1 MISIDEHS
9 PSDPSSSHDLK
20 SSDNTDLKSSDAS
33 ADLDDTYNPLPNISI
48 RDYVFGLRNKDIACN
63 WPFSPTSLQLCLKHG
78 VKNLLPPFESLD
90 SLRNNTPL
98 TRCSLEN
105 RLTEDEI
112 INNLDGKPMCDQ
124 IRAASLN
131 SSGSKKDKESQF
143 RDQETLARTRSKE
156 KPSQKIQSTS
166 RDKKSGRVMK
176 LKLKSAVERVEKSQF
191 HHQEYLGHTK
201 SKEKPPLQK
210 NENVSSRTKKSRF
223 VMKLNSGV
231 ERVEEVVPNCVIVS
245 ETMASK
251 VCPVCKIFSSSS
263 NTTLNAHID
272 QCLTGEG
279 TLKWTENPKIL
290 VKHKVKP
297 RKMRSMV
304 DIYKTAPHCT
314 VEELDERNGTS
325 WATNSCFP
333 DQEFQFQGEEKE
345 EDDKEEEDEEEEEV
359 RTTKIIPNVADN
371 EGDVYIDTNGKK
383 VRILSVPKTILS
395 DNNSARKLVKRVKGG
410 KMIMAK
416 KKSNIF
422 KKKHQHKQ
430 LKISPDARKLCSS
443 KPQAVSG
450 PIAES
455 CSEDERGK
463 EFIRPSWAWSKR
475 ASLLKKSHGTNQ
487 KVENFSG
494 KNRRADL
501 QCRET
506 KDLGVESEK
515 TSSGCDFKI
524 RRSSSHNNSS
534 SLQSRKKLR
543 TSSPLIKQPLNEFR
557 KEGTRIHLD
566 EDEDDDDDNDDF
578 DDDDYD
584 TYDDDAGPSQHS
596 DGGDIRP
603 KGSKFASLCKNLS
616 FPAAK
621 FSFKRKISAV
631 ENLIEDLDDRLSQNS
646 SKDQSRMKEHAAT
659 RTNASK
665 TSNNESSV
673 GIRTVNK
680 DEVCD
685 VESIRNETLLSN
697 VDQVRVSSFM
707 GLSMSFDPEF
717 SKCIDLYED
726 QICSTNRAPNDVEQ
740 HENYVQVV
748 DPIPIPG
755 PPGSFLPASPCEEL
769 GEMVATSV
777 RSSENQNLKDTMDQ
791 DSTSNSPVSTIS
803 YSRSTSVQDDTYKK
817 PFFNGDTGFTDK
829 GPSQNSLKND
839 QPCCCS
845 RKEAALNYQES
856 FNSRK
861 QPIESSITSSRG
873 LNFES
878 EMFPLR
884 NYPNSP
890 APALVASPSKPV
902 LRLMGKNLT
911 VVKTDE
917 DQDVSLSSQQFRT
930 PQSSQQNP
938 QPVAF
943 SHYQNGF
950 DSQHFNAHPPINMRS
965 PADLGPINGGFVTY
979 MNPYDGGGS
988 YMGPMISQA
997 RSYHGHD
1004 AIDFQAVSGR
1014 NVYNNV
1020 PSGSQPIKEI
1030 IVLDDSPENEADNS
1044 LGNEFVKRNQE
1055 QMNPLYSMPSQRSL
1069 HLYGSGGS
1077 TVFHG
1082 VGFRT
1087 FENGDP
1093 GRWNIG
1099 SSSASPSVS
1108 HMRTSTTF
1116 YPPSY
1121 P

>member
-1 MISIDEHS
+1 
-9 PSDPSSSHDLK
+9 
-20 SSDNTDLKSSDAS
+20 
-33 ADLDDTYNPLPNISI
+33 
-48 RDYVFGLRNKDIACN
+48 
-63 WPFSPTSLQLCLKHG
+63 
-78 VKNLLPPFESLD
+78 
-90 SLRNNTPL
+90 
-98 TRCSLEN
+98 
-105 RLTEDEI
+105 
-112 INNLDGKPMCDQ
+112 
-124 IRAASLN
+124 
-131 SSGSKKDKESQF
+131 
-143 RDQETLARTRSKE
+143 
-156 KPSQKIQSTS
+156 
-166 RDKKSGRVMK
+166 
-176 LKLKSAVERVEKSQF
+176 
-191 HHQEYLGHTK
+191 
-201 SKEKPPLQK
+201 
-210 NENVSSRTKKSRF
+210 
-223 VMKLNSGV
+223 
-231 ERVEEVVPNCVIVS
+231 
-245 ETMASK
+245 
-251 VCPVCKIFSSSS
+251 
-263 NTTLNAHID
+263 
-272 QCLTGEG
+272 
-279 TLKWTENPKIL
+279 
-290 VKHKVKP
+290 
-297 RKMRSMV
+297 MRSMV
-304 DIYKTAPHCT
+304 DIYETAPHCT
-314 VEELDERNGTS
+314 VEELDKRNGTS

-345 EDDKEEEDEEEEEV
+345 EDDKEEEDEEEE
-359 RTTKIIPNVADN
+359 
-371 EGDVYIDTNGKK
+371 G
-383 VRILSVPKTILS
+383 
-395 DNNSARKLVKRVKGG
+395 ARKLVKRVKGG

-463 EFIRPSWAWSKR
+463 EIIRPSWAWSKR

-501 QCRET
+501 QCGET

-566 EDEDDDDDNDDF
+566 EDEDDDDDDNDDF
-578 DDDDYD
+578 DDDDD
-584 TYDDDAGPSQHS
+584 NDDFDDDAGPSQHS

-621 FSFKRKISAV
+621 FSFKKKISAV

-673 GIRTVNK
+673 GIWTVNK

-717 SKCIDLYED
+717 SKRLILY
-726 QICSTNRAPNDVEQ
+726 QFLTTNHSFACTRKKWGEKVPEEQ
-740 HENYVQVV
+740 KLQ
-748 DPIPIPG
+748 
-755 PPGSFLPASPCEEL
+755 
-769 GEMVATSV
+769 ATSV
-777 RSSENQNLKDTMDQ
+777 RLSENQNLKDTMDQ

-803 YSRSTSVQDDTYKK
+803 NSRSTSVQDDTYKK
-817 PFFNGDTGFTDK
+817 PVFNGDTCFTNK

-878 EMFPLR
+878 EMFPLQ

-938 QPVAF
+938 QHPLAF

-988 YMGPMISQA
+988 YMGPMIPQA

-1004 AIDFQAVSGR
+1004 AIDFQTVSGR

-1055 QMNPLYSMPSQRSL
+1055 QMNPLYSMPSQRST

-1077 TVFHG
+1077 MAFHG
-1082 VGFRT
+1082 VGFQT

-1093 GRWNIG
+1093 DRWNIG

-1116 YPPSY
+1116 SY